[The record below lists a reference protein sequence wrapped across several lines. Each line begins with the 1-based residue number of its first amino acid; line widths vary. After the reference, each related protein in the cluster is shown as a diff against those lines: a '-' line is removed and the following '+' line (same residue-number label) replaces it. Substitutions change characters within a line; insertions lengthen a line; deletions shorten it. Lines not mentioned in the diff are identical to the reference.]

1 MDSKYVENVLNRILG
16 IRIPYLLINLL
27 LCHGFLNN
35 IKSIVILNFPK
46 SMLKYYFSKVFGIL
60 ECNSNNFKKIPN
72 ISKQRI
78 HAEET
83 HNPDY
88 VMNFITTTPFI
99 SDNLKRL
106 LFNSSLNYSYIQTK
120 YNDK

>member
-16 IRIPYLLINLL
+16 IGIPYFWMNLL
-27 LCHGFLNN
+27 SCHSFSKN
-35 IKSIVILNFPK
+35 IKYIVILKCPK
-46 SMLKYYFSKVFGIL
+46 RMLEYYFSKGFCIL
-60 ECNSNNFKKIPN
+60 ECNSNNLKKIPN

-99 SDNLKRL
+99 SDTLKRL